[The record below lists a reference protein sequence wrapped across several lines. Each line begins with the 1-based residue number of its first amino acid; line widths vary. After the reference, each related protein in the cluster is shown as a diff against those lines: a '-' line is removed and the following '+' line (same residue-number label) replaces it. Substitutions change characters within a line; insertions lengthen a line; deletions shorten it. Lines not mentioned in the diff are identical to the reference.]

1 LDGTDIELVERKKFY
16 RTKEAKPSDSAVST
30 NNNKDSKK
38 SDAKAGPPKPDA
50 KQEAAKKKA
59 EKNAKGK
66 KKTIAEAL
74 ESFSLDRTEEKC
86 LARFE
91 LDLSPLLDGQTREVK
106 KEFSVRI
113 KLDVDGPKGLVDKSL
128 ASIKEQQEKAK
139 KEKATGKKSASNLLH
154 FI

>member
-1 LDGTDIELVERKKFY
+1 
-16 RTKEAKPSDSAVST
+16 
-30 NNNKDSKK
+30 
-38 SDAKAGPPKPDA
+38 
-50 KQEAAKKKA
+50 
-59 EKNAKGK
+59 
-66 KKTIAEAL
+66 
-74 ESFSLDRTEEKC
+74 LDRTEEKC